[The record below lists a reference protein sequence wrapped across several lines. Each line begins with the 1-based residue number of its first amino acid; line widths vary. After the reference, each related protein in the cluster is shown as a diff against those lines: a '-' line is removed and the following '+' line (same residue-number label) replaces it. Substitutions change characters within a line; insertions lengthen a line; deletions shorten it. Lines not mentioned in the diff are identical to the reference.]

1 MPLQSILVPAV
12 KMKKLLVI
20 CGPTATGK
28 TNLAIHIAKKF
39 SGEIISA
46 DSRQVY
52 RGLNI
57 GTGKDLP
64 RGAKLKFL
72 WIKRFGYYEIGGVKV
87 WGYDLA
93 DPRHGFSVSQYLKFA
108 ERIIDDIAKRGKL
121 PILVGGT
128 GLYIKGVMDGIP
140 TAEIPKNSRLRES
153 LENKTS
159 GTLFEMLAQIDPL
172 RAADMNASD
181 KKNPRRLIRAIEIAA
196 WKTSHGSEESSVKKK
211 EIRYD
216 ILQIGL
222 TADEKYLGDKIERRV
237 SERFKERLKNEI
249 AGLLKK
255 HVGWGMQ
262 SMSSMGYGQWQD
274 FFEGRR
280 SEKDV
285 IKIWEN
291 EEKKYIKRQLVWF
304 KKDKRIRWFD
314 ITDEN
319 YSENVEKT
327 VEKWHNKAHA

>member
-1 MPLQSILVPAV
+1 
-12 KMKKLLVI
+12 MKKLLVI

-28 TNLAIHIAKKF
+28 TNLAIYLAKKF
-39 SGEIISA
+39 NGEIISA

-72 WIKRFGYYEIGGVKV
+72 WIKKLGYYEIGGVKV

-108 ERIIDDIAKRGKL
+108 ERIIADITKRGKL

-128 GLYIKGVMDGIP
+128 GLYIKGVIDGIP
-140 TAEIPKNSRLRES
+140 TAEIPKNNRLRES
-153 LENKTS
+153 LESKTS
-159 GTLFEMLAQIDPL
+159 SELFEMLAQIDSL
-172 RAADMNASD
+172 KAAEMNTSD
-181 KKNPRRLIRAIEIAA
+181 KKNPRRLIRAIEIAT
-196 WKTSHGSEESSVKKK
+196 WKTNHSGKESCVEK
-211 EIRYD
+211 EKVRYD
-216 ILQIGL
+216 ILQVGL
-222 TADEKYLGDKIERRV
+222 TADEKYLSDKIERRV

-249 AGLLKK
+249 AGLLKE

-291 EEKKYIKRQLVWF
+291 EEKKYIRRQLVWF

-314 ITDEN
+314 ITDQN
-319 YSENVEKT
+319 YSKDVEKT
-327 VEKWHNKAHA
+327 VEKWHNKARA